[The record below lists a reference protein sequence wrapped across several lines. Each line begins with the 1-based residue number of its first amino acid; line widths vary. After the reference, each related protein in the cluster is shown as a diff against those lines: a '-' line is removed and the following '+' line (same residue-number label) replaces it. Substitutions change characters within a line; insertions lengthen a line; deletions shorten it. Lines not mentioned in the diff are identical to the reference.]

1 MRLIIGTL
9 AAAAL
14 IAVSAGAVSA
24 DKPEAKCNWGQA
36 TAAFVAGSGNNLGDH
51 SSNQDNPRAGLAN
64 VIEQDNLHATCE
76 ALT

>member
-9 AAAAL
+9 PAAGL

-51 SSNQDNPRAGLAN
+51 WSDQENPRAGSPTSSSR
-64 VIEQDNLHATCE
+64 ATC
-76 ALT
+76 TRPVKS